1 MASSIDPPSFDPLYF
16 ERRDKPR
23 HRSVRAIGK
32 IAVAGR
38 KCFCLVRDVSTGGLM
53 IEMRDPPAPGT
64 DVTIETPGLAA
75 CRARIAWRK
84 NQFAGIAF
92 DEPQNLDAICR
103 RGIGEHC
110 FKFASQR
117 DRGALLIL
125 LSRHASP
132 D

>member
-1 MASSIDPPSFDPLYF
+1 MATSLDSLFP
-16 ERRDKPR
+16 ERRDEPR

-38 KCFCLVRDVSTGGLM
+38 KLFCLVRDVSASGLM

-75 CRARIAWRK
+75 CRARIVWRK

-92 DEPQNLDAICR
+92 AEPQNLAAICR
-103 RGIGEHC
+103 CGIDAHC

-125 LSRHASP
+125 LGRHASP
-132 D
+132 E